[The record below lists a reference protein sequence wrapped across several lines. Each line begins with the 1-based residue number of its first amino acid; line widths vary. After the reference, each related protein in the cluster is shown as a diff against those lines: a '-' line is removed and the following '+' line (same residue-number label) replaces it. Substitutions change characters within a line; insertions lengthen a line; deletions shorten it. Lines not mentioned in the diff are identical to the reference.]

1 MSGINWA
8 VELKKIEREVD
19 GLPPEPSP
27 GALKARRAAELRAQ
41 QQQEAR
47 TAALGAWARLLLV
60 MSLAVGLWF
69 WPYAR
74 ECGAGLFAYLGVEV
88 LIATGALWVVSW
100 TWRHRMPKTHG
111 LSLLMVL
118 LALVLIGIQALPRV
132 GYAKVDSAHPPQ
144 WRCSAAPLR
153 G

>member
-27 GALKARRAAELRAQ
+27 GALKAKRAAEQRAEQ
-41 QQQEAR
+41 RQEAR
-47 TAALGAWARLLLV
+47 AAALGAWARLLLV
-60 MSLAVGLWF
+60 MSLAVGLSF

-74 ECGAGLFAYLGVEV
+74 ECGAGLFAYVGVEG
-88 LIATGALWVVSW
+88 LIAAGALWVVAW
-100 TWRHRMPKTHG
+100 TWRWRMPKTHG
-111 LSLLMVL
+111 LSLLLVL
-118 LALVLIGIQALPRV
+118 LALALIGLQVLPRV

-144 WRCSAAPLR
+144 WRCSATPLR